1 MSDDDEI
8 RAKKRRTNKGL
19 SEYADD
25 DDEDEGENAYSTE

>member
-8 RAKKRRTNKGL
+8 RARKRRTNKGL

-25 DDEDEGENAYSTE
+25 DDDEGENQYSTQ